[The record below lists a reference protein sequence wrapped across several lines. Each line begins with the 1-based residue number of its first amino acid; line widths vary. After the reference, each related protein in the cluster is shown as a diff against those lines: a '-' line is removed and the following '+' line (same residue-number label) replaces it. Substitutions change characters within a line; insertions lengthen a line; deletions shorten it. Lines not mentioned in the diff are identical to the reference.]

1 MKFMRL
7 QEVIKTV
14 GLSRPTIYKRMALG
28 TFPKPVKLGER
39 AVGWVSDEVDGWMQS
54 RIAERDGDKE

>member
-14 GLSRPTIYKRMALG
+14 GLSRPTIYKRMTLG